1 MIYHLQEAARKAE
14 EAARKAEEARIRKQ
28 QEEAAMVRCAAH
40 QT

>member
-28 QEEAAMVRCAAH
+28 QEEAAMV
-40 QT
+40 